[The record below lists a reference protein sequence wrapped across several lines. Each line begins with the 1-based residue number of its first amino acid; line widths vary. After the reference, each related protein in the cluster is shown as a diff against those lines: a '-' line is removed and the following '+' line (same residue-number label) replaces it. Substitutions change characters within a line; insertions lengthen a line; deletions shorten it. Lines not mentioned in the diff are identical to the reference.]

1 MNNKK
6 EKNMKNIYEVPEIS
20 VINFSTQDI
29 ITVSGGGNAVLPD
42 DEFGDN
48 GGGGNAVLPDDEF

>member
-1 MNNKK
+1 
-6 EKNMKNIYEVPEIS
+6 MKNIYEVPEIS